1 MRFANLYNFWLLLLL
16 PFLAA
21 FFAWALWARRRTLA
35 HFARSALAEKLTR
48 NLSRGRQ
55 MGKYV
60 LLGLGTFFAILALTG
75 PQFGHPT
82 RNGPAQGVD
91 VMLVLDVSRSMQ
103 AEDVKPSRL
112 ARAKYQIRSLLDLLQ
127 GDRVGLVVFA
137 GQAFVQ
143 CPLTTDYGAVEL
155 FLDVL
160 DAGVVPVQGTA
171 IGDAVR
177 LATRSFEEGEGQ
189 HKAIVL
195 FTDGED
201 HVGQPL
207 AAAQAAAGQGVR
219 IFAVGLGTPD
229 GELIPTEEEDGG
241 VSFHKDKRG
250 QYVKT
255 RLDESTLQDMTLET
269 GGDYFRSTLGGAEL
283 AALYDQIAEMDQR
296 EIGSTRLT
304 RYQERF
310 QWPLLL
316 ALCCFF
322 AEAFL
327 RRCAGTGPRVERAVR
342 LMGTLWVVLG
352 IWLVVCGATVG
363 DPVASKSAEALEHYQ
378 RGEYD
383 QALQLYRDALL
394 DRPDAPELHFNVGDA
409 LFKRGEYD
417 QALREFERVL
427 SAEEKKIQAQAHY
440 NMGNS
445 FFQQQAFEQAVA
457 AYKQALE
464 LDAADEDAKVN
475 LELALEKLQE
485 QQQQQQQQDQ
495 QDDSEQEQE
504 QQEQQNQQEQQD
516 NSEQDQQDQQQQ
528 AKSTGS
534 TAGFR
539 ARPTAAGTAHRA
551 AVH

>member
-1 MRFANLYNFWLLLLL
+1 M
-16 PFLAA
+16 
-21 FFAWALWARRRTLA
+21 
-35 HFARSALAEKLTR
+35 
-48 NLSRGRQ
+48 
-55 MGKYV
+55 
-60 LLGLGTFFAILALTG
+60 
-75 PQFGHPT
+75 
-82 RNGPAQGVD
+82 
-91 VMLVLDVSRSMQ
+91 
-103 AEDVKPSRL
+103 
-112 ARAKYQIRSLLDLLQ
+112 
-127 GDRVGLVVFA
+127 
-137 GQAFVQ
+137 
-143 CPLTTDYGAVEL
+143 EL

-160 DAGVVPVQGTA
+160 DAGAIPVQGTA

-177 LATRSFEEGEGQ
+177 LAVRSFAEGEGQ

-207 AAAQAAAGQGVR
+207 AAAQTAAAQGVR
-219 IFAVGLGTPD
+219 IFALGLGTPD
-229 GELIPTEEEDGG
+229 GELIPTEEEGGG

-255 RLDESTLQDMTLET
+255 RLDESTLQDMATGDGGRLLSHYLGRRGIGRFVWPDRRDGSARNRLYPPHPLSGALPMAPIVGTLLFLRR
-269 GGDYFRSTLGGAEL
+269 G
-283 AALYDQIAEMDQR
+283 
-296 EIGSTRLT
+296 
-304 RYQERF
+304 
-310 QWPLLL
+310 
-316 ALCCFF
+316 
-322 AEAFL
+322 FL
-327 RRCAGTGPRVERAVR
+327 RRCAGAGPRVEGAVR
-342 LMGTLWVVLG
+342 LMGTLWVILG

-427 SAEEKKIQAQAHY
+427 SAEEQKIQAQAHY

-485 QQQQQQQQDQ
+485 QQQQQEQDSEQDQ
-495 QDDSEQEQE
+495 QDQDQQEDSEQDQQDQD
-504 QQEQQNQQEQQD
+504 QQEDSEQDQQD
-516 NSEQDQQDQQQQ
+516 QDQQQQQDSQQDQQDQQQQ
-528 AKSTGS
+528 QQSEQDQQQEEQSAEQQSISPEEAQQLMDALKNRELE
-534 TAGFR
+534 AQKRRFR
-539 ARPTAAGTAHRA
+539 ATGRA
-551 AVH
+551 QDRDW